1 MTSRDH
7 PLPID
12 LASRPLELLE
22 TAGPFWRIH
31 ETSRATIFFGRKGR
45 LDYRFDDPAGRHG
58 VLYCSNSPEG
68 AFAETLLK
76 GSKGKAFVDS
86 ARIADR
92 SIAQLTTRR
101 RLRVVNLADN
111 HLARLG
117 CDSRLF
123 SDTAYE
129 VAQAWSAALHDHPDA
144 PDGLF
149 CNARR
154 DPSTRSLALFEDR
167 VTGTLGV
174 KRSIELKNPT
184 YGITLDEI
192 LERYG
197 AALI

>member
-1 MTSRDH
+1 VTSRDH

-12 LASRPLELLE
+12 VGSQPLELLE
-22 TAGPFWRIH
+22 TSGPFWRIH
-31 ETSRATIFFGRKGR
+31 ETSRGAIFFGRKGR

-58 VLYCSNSPEG
+58 VLYCSTSPEG
-68 AFAETLLK
+68 AFVETLLK
-76 GSKGKAFVDS
+76 ASKARAFVDS
-86 ARIADR
+86 ARVADC

-129 VAQAWSAALHDHPDA
+129 VAQAWSAALHDHPAA

-149 CNARR
+149 FNARH

-167 VTGTLGV
+167 VTRALV
-174 KRSIELKNPT
+174 VRRSIELMDPSYAT
-184 YGITLDEI
+184 TLDEI